1 MEIQIL
7 ENRTVRIANNNFGV
21 IGENKAEVLEFT
33 FPEEYQLNNKFIEFE
48 TSDGKFVDTI
58 VDNQYPITN
67 AITKYEELRAQ
78 IVIKDLNDNMVFKS
92 RIFTMKFKE
101 SINATEQLD
110 EEKKLLIDELLVEVE
125 TLQED
130 VENLET
136 DNAQNKTDIS
146 TLKTDN
152 ETNKTNISTM
162 QERISTI
169 QEEQTTQNTN
179 ISANTTKNAEQD
191 SLIQKLKDNMI
202 NLTTEEDT
210 SLYITD
216 AGTPPAKLTIRGNHR
231 QEVKNSINE
240 LHLIDTPETALGN
253 GLSYKIE
260 DETLILSGSVST
272 AYGLVITT
280 QSNIVDL
287 IKTGEE
293 WVLSVYGENMPDVN
307 TFIRIA
313 TTSNANALQA
323 VLTSSSLEDDSSAT
337 FTENSTAIRIM
348 LAANAVYNNSKIK
361 MKLEPG
367 STKTDYDKYC
377 KMPSI
382 ETPSEISTVKDEV
395 NVVVSN
401 KNMFNVPSSNLYGV
415 EITLQEDGSYLINGT
430 STASWAFRVGEP
442 VWLGAGDY
450 VLSMEASSPLYQGGV
465 GIQGSNNFKYELWD
479 TSNKSIH
486 LTEDKKVQCYFAF
499 NINATYDNV
508 VVKIQLEK
516 SNTKTDWVKHEE
528 IKKTLDIQQEM
539 LKGDYFDLENDKEVC
554 GFKKK
559 IFTGTETIS
568 ATVNGNSF
576 SYIASDIL
584 ADTNTIKIPKI
595 YSNCYSACSW
605 QDRNT
610 NNKPNTVSAYNI
622 TIGFDKG
629 NFATVEEFKAEL
641 AKRYSEG
648 NPVYVIYPLAENE
661 ELDLTETQK
670 QQLAQLDNLDL
681 YRGINNIYTEEGI
694 ALMQLDYSAD
704 TKMYI
709 DNLVT
714 QNTAESEG

>member
-1 MEIQIL
+1 MSL
-7 ENRTVRIANNNFGV
+7 LTDFL
-21 IGENKAEVLEFT
+21 KLFKWDT
-33 FPEEYQLNNKFIEFE
+33 TSE
-48 TSDGKFVDTI
+48 TD
-58 VDNQYPITN
+58 
-67 AITKYEELRAQ
+67 
-78 IVIKDLNDNMVFKS
+78 
-92 RIFTMKFKE
+92 
-101 SINATEQLD
+101 LD
-110 EEKKLLIDELLVEVE
+110 EEFDIDAAMNENWDKIDAKAKEHDDKINTLEEV
-125 TLQED
+125 Q
-130 VENLET
+130 
-136 DNAQNKTDIS
+136 
-146 TLKTDN
+146 
-152 ETNKTNISTM
+152 
-162 QERISTI
+162 
-169 QEEQTTQNTN
+169 
-179 ISANTTKNAEQD
+179 AEQN
-191 SLIQKLKDNMI
+191 SSIQKLKDNMI

-231 QEVKNSINE
+231 QEVQEGTDNLAVLNE
-240 LHLIDTPETALGN
+240 GTIEQNGITVNVSNGEVIFSGTNTASSTTN
-253 GLSYKIE
+253 IKI
-260 DETLILSGSVST
+260 GT
-272 AYGLVITT
+272 AYLYAGQTYY
-280 QSNIVDL
+280 Q
-287 IKTGEE
+287 IKTGSQSSFGARIQNSNGVQHWFSNTESSFICETTEE
-293 WVLSVYGENMPDVN
+293 WDVYVSAGASQTVNATFKVMLSK
-307 TFIRIA
+307 
-313 TTSNANALQA
+313 TSGAEWVQGKK
-323 VLTSSSLEDDSSAT
+323 TIPSLE
-337 FTENSTAIRIM
+337 
-348 LAANAVYNNSKIK
+348 Y
-361 MKLEPG
+361 
-367 STKTDYDKYC
+367 
-377 KMPSI
+377 
-382 ETPSEISTVKDEV
+382 PSEIETVKDEV

-465 GIQGSNNFKYELWD
+465 EIQGSNNFKYELWD

-670 QQLAQLDNLDL
+670 QQLAQLNNLDL
-681 YRGINNIYTEEGI
+681 FKGINNIYTEEGI
-694 ALMQLDYSAD
+694 ALMQLDYTAD

>member
-260 DETLILSGSVST
+260 DETLILNGSVSS

-287 IKTGEE
+287 IKSGEE

>member
-1 MEIQIL
+1 MA
-7 ENRTVRIANNNFGV
+7 TT
-21 IGENKAEVLEFT
+21 NKGIYYPTDYTKVADVPADMKALAE
-33 FPEEYQLNNKFIEFE
+33 
-48 TSDGKFVDTI
+48 SVDT
-58 VDNQYPITN
+58 
-67 AITKYEELRAQ
+67 AIENSKYDDTA
-78 IVIKDLNDNMVFKS
+78 IK
-92 RIFTMKFKE
+92 
-101 SINATEQLD
+101 Q
-110 EEKKLLIDELLVEVE
+110 
-125 TLQED
+125 
-130 VENLET
+130 
-136 DNAQNKTDIS
+136 DIS
-146 TLKTDN
+146 
-152 ETNKTNISTM
+152 NIK
-162 QERISTI
+162 QDISNI
-169 QEEQTTQNTN
+169 KSEQTTQNTN

-260 DETLILSGSVST
+260 DETLILNGSVSS

-287 IKTGEE
+287 IKSGEE

-401 KNMFNVPSSNLYGV
+401 KNLMPILTEYWEYTEQGIKNKSRNAGVRLTEIKLKAGQTVKVGFKLITKPSVS
-415 EITLQEDGSYLINGT
+415 T
-430 STASWAFRVGEP
+430 SFTASVNSIVNDSISF
-442 VWLGAGDY
+442 Y
-450 VLSMEASSPLYQGGV
+450 
-465 GIQGSNNFKYELWD
+465 NF
-479 TSNKSIH
+479 N
-486 LTEDKKVQCYFAF
+486 AF
-499 NINATYDNV
+499 NINELYSKSYTATEDV
-508 VVKIQLEK
+508 VIRYVMYGNENSDIFEFQMWAEL
-516 SNTKTDWVKHEE
+516 NALTDYVKHEE

-539 LKGDYFDLENDKEVC
+539 LKEDYFVKEADGWKEVHLRSKRNIKEDIQNAEIS
-554 GFKKK
+554 GTKNFIFISNLLQDTYKK
-559 IFTGTETIS
+559 IPSNT
-568 ATVNGNSF
+568 
-576 SYIASDIL
+576 Y
-584 ADTNTIKIPKI
+584 DTNTISNIASHSSYQDMYDKKIDYGI
-595 YSNCYSACSW
+595 GISNVGSLIIRCKEFTTLEEYKTALNNDSYYYYYYLETPTKLACTKTQS
-605 QDRNT
+605 QVLDQL
-610 NNKPNTVSAYNI
+610 
-622 TIGFDKG
+622 F
-629 NFATVEEFKAEL
+629 
-641 AKRYSEG
+641 
-648 NPVYVIYPLAENE
+648 
-661 ELDLTETQK
+661 ELDLFK
-670 QQLAQLDNLDL
+670 
-681 YRGINNIYTEEGI
+681 GINNIYTEEGI

-704 TKMYI
+704 TKQTVDSLNDRI
-709 DNLVT
+709 TALE
-714 QNTAESEG
+714 QQLLNTAGSEG